1 MTITKN
7 IEKDYILEVQSLD
20 DFIPSC
26 SQYQCD
32 EAGYFL
38 YSRKNKWVFPFKR
51 TRIPLN
57 ILSITL
63 PDNTVGIVSD
73 AFINSFSYSVK
84 PNLIVHGGECT
95 AIEIRSKSLLPFR
108 IKKYETVA
116 ILRII
121 PTLECHAIIS

>member
-1 MTITKN
+1 MAITKN

-20 DFIPSC
+20 DSIPSC
-26 SQYQCD
+26 SQYQCG

-57 ILSITL
+57 ILSKVL

-73 AFINSFSYSVK
+73 MFINSFSYSVK
-84 PNLIVHGGECT
+84 PNFIVYDGECT
-95 AIEIRSKSLLPFR
+95 AIEIRSKSLIPFR
-108 IKKYETVA
+108 IKAQETVA
-116 ILRII
+116 VLRIV

>member
-7 IEKDYILEVQSLD
+7 IEKDYILEVQSLND
-20 DFIPSC
+20 SIPSC

-84 PNLIVHGGECT
+84 PNLIVHGGEYT
-95 AIEIRSKSLLPFR
+95 AIEIHSKSLLPFR

>member
-1 MTITKN
+1 MAITKN
-7 IEKDYILEVQSLD
+7 IEKDYILEIQSLD
-20 DFIPSC
+20 DSIPSC

-38 YSRKNKWVFPFKR
+38 YSRKNKWVFPFKK

-57 ILSITL
+57 ISSITL
-63 PDNTVGIVSD
+63 PDNTVGIISD

-95 AIEIRSKSLLPFR
+95 AIEIHSKSLLPFR

-121 PTLECHAIIS
+121 PTLECYAIIS

>member
-1 MTITKN
+1 MAITKN
-7 IEKDYILEVQSLD
+7 IEKDYILEIQSLD
-20 DFIPSC
+20 DSIPSC

-38 YSRKNKWVFPFKR
+38 YSRKNKWVFPFKK

-57 ILSITL
+57 ISSITL

-95 AIEIRSKSLLPFR
+95 AIEIHSKSLLPFR

>member
-20 DFIPSC
+20 DSIPSC

-73 AFINSFSYSVK
+73 AFINSFSYNVK
-84 PNLIVHGGECT
+84 PNLIVHDGECT

>member
-1 MTITKN
+1 MAITKN
-7 IEKDYILEVQSLD
+7 IQKEYILEVQSLD
-20 DFIPSC
+20 NSIPSC

-32 EAGYFL
+32 EAGYLL

-57 ILSITL
+57 ISSITL
-63 PDNTVGIVSD
+63 PDNTIGIISD
-73 AFINSFSYSVK
+73 MFVNSFSYSVK
-84 PNLIVHGGECT
+84 SNFITCGEECT
-95 AIEIRSKSLLPFR
+95 AIEIRSKTLLPFR
-108 IKKYETVA
+108 IKKCEIIA

>member
-1 MTITKN
+1 MAITKN
-7 IEKDYILEVQSLD
+7 IEKDYILEVQSLND
-20 DFIPSC
+20 SIPSC

-57 ILSITL
+57 ILSIIL

-73 AFINSFSYSVK
+73 MFINSFSYSVK

-95 AIEIRSKSLLPFR
+95 AIEIHSKSLLPFR

>member
-20 DFIPSC
+20 DSIPPC

-32 EAGYFL
+32 EVGYFL
-38 YSRKNKWVFPFKR
+38 YSRKNKWVFPFKK

-63 PDNTVGIVSD
+63 PDNTIGIVSD
-73 AFINSFSYSVK
+73 VFTNSFLYNVK
-84 PNLIVHGGECT
+84 PNFVVYGGECT
-95 AIEIRSKSLLPFR
+95 AIEIHSKSLLPFR

>member
-1 MTITKN
+1 MAITKN

-20 DFIPSC
+20 DSIPSC
-26 SQYQCD
+26 SQYQCE

-38 YSRKNKWVFPFKR
+38 YTRKNKWIFPFKK

-57 ILSITL
+57 ISSITL
-63 PDNTVGIVSD
+63 PDNTVGIISD

-95 AIEIRSKSLLPFR
+95 AIEIHSKSLLPFR

>member
-1 MTITKN
+1 MVIKLKEDEN
-7 IEKDYILEVQSLD
+7 ILEVEPLD
-20 DFIPSC
+20 SNIPSC

-84 PNLIVHGGECT
+84 PNLIVHGGEYT
-95 AIEIRSKSLLPFR
+95 AIEIHSKSLLPFR

>member
-1 MTITKN
+1 MAITKN
-7 IEKDYILEVQSLD
+7 IEKDYILEIQSLD
-20 DFIPSC
+20 DSIPSC

-38 YSRKNKWVFPFKR
+38 YSRKNKWVFPFKK

-63 PDNTVGIVSD
+63 PDNTIGIVSD
-73 AFINSFSYSVK
+73 VFSNSFLYHVK
-84 PNLIVHGGECT
+84 PKFIICGGECT
-95 AIEIRSKSLLPFR
+95 YVEIYSKSLLPFR
-108 IKKYETVA
+108 IRKYQTVA
-116 ILRII
+116 MLCIV

>member
-1 MTITKN
+1 MAITKN
-7 IEKDYILEVQSLD
+7 IEKDYIQEIQSLD
-20 DFIPSC
+20 NSIPPC

-38 YSRKNKWVFPFKR
+38 YSRKNKWIFPFKR
-51 TRIPLN
+51 TRIQLN

-63 PDNTVGIVSD
+63 PDNTVGIISD
-73 AFINSFSYSVK
+73 AFINSFSYKVK
-84 PNLIVHGGECT
+84 PNLIVHDGECT
-95 AIEIRSKSLLPFR
+95 SIEIRSKSLLPFR

>member
-1 MTITKN
+1 MAITKN
-7 IEKDYILEVQSLD
+7 IEKDYILEIQSLD
-20 DFIPSC
+20 DSIPSC

-57 ILSITL
+57 ISSITL
-63 PDNTVGIVSD
+63 PDNTVGIISD

-95 AIEIRSKSLLPFR
+95 AIEIHSKSLLPFR

>member
-1 MTITKN
+1 MAIIKN
-7 IEKDYILEVQSLD
+7 IEKDYILEIQSLD
-20 DFIPSC
+20 DSIPSC

-38 YSRKNKWVFPFKR
+38 YSRKNKWVFPFKK

-57 ILSITL
+57 ISSITL
-63 PDNTVGIVSD
+63 PDNTVGIISD

-95 AIEIRSKSLLPFR
+95 AIEIHSKSLLPFR

-116 ILRII
+116 ILRIV

>member
-1 MTITKN
+1 MAITKN
-7 IEKDYILEVQSLD
+7 IQKEYILEVQSLD
-20 DFIPSC
+20 DSIPSC

-38 YSRKNKWVFPFKR
+38 YSRKNKWVLPFKK

-57 ILSITL
+57 ILSMTL
-63 PDNTVGIVSD
+63 PDNSIGIVSD
-73 AFINSFSYSVK
+73 MFINSFSYSVK
-84 PNLIVHGGECT
+84 PNFVIYGGECT

-108 IKKYETVA
+108 IKKSETVA
-116 ILRII
+116 VLRIV

>member
-7 IEKDYILEVQSLD
+7 IEKDYILEVQSLND
-20 DFIPSC
+20 SIPSC

-84 PNLIVHGGECT
+84 PNLIVHGGEYT
-95 AIEIRSKSLLPFR
+95 AIEIHSKSLLPFR

-121 PTLECHAIIS
+121 STLECHAIIS

>member
-1 MTITKN
+1 MAITKN

-20 DFIPSC
+20 DSIPSC

-38 YSRKNKWVFPFKR
+38 YSRKNKWVFPFKK

-63 PDNTVGIVSD
+63 PDNTIGIVSD
-73 AFINSFSYSVK
+73 VFSNSFLYHVK
-84 PNLIVHGGECT
+84 PKFIICGGECT
-95 AIEIRSKSLLPFR
+95 YVEICSKSLLPFR

>member
-1 MTITKN
+1 MAITKN
-7 IEKDYILEVQSLD
+7 IEKDYILEIQSLD
-20 DFIPSC
+20 DSIPSC

-38 YSRKNKWVFPFKR
+38 YSRKNKWVFPFKK

-57 ILSITL
+57 ISSITL
-63 PDNTVGIVSD
+63 PDNTVGIISD

-95 AIEIRSKSLLPFR
+95 AIEIHSKLLLPFR

>member
-1 MTITKN
+1 MVIKLKEDEN
-7 IEKDYILEVQSLD
+7 ILEVEPLD
-20 DFIPSC
+20 SNIPSC

-38 YSRKNKWVFPFKR
+38 YSRKNKWVFPFKK

-57 ILSITL
+57 ISSITL
-63 PDNTVGIVSD
+63 PDNTVGIISD

-95 AIEIRSKSLLPFR
+95 AIEIHSKSLLPFR

>member
-1 MTITKN
+1 MAITKN

-20 DFIPSC
+20 DSIPSC

-73 AFINSFSYSVK
+73 VFIHSFSYSVK

-95 AIEIRSKSLLPFR
+95 AIEIHSKSLLPFR
-108 IKKYETVA
+108 VKKYETVA

>member
-1 MTITKN
+1 MAITKN
-7 IEKDYILEVQSLD
+7 IEKDYILEIQSLD
-20 DFIPSC
+20 DSIPSC

-38 YSRKNKWVFPFKR
+38 YSRKNKWVFPFKK

-57 ILSITL
+57 ISSITL
-63 PDNTVGIVSD
+63 PDNTVGIISD

-84 PNLIVHGGECT
+84 LNLIVHGGECT
-95 AIEIRSKSLLPFR
+95 VIEIHSKSLLPFR

>member
-20 DFIPSC
+20 DSIPSC

-57 ILSITL
+57 ISSITL

-73 AFINSFSYSVK
+73 VFINSFSYSVK

-95 AIEIRSKSLLPFR
+95 AIKIYSKSLLPFR

>member
-1 MTITKN
+1 MAITKN
-7 IEKDYILEVQSLD
+7 IEKDYILEIQSLD
-20 DFIPSC
+20 DSIPSC
-26 SQYQCD
+26 SQYQCG

-38 YSRKNKWVFPFKR
+38 YSRKNKWVFPFKK

-57 ILSITL
+57 ISSITL
-63 PDNTVGIVSD
+63 PDNTVGIISD

-95 AIEIRSKSLLPFR
+95 TIEIHSKSLLPFR

>member
-7 IEKDYILEVQSLD
+7 IEKDYILEVQSLND
-20 DFIPSC
+20 SIPSC
-26 SQYQCD
+26 SQYQGD

-84 PNLIVHGGECT
+84 PNLIVHGGEYT
-95 AIEIRSKSLLPFR
+95 AIEIHSKSLLPFR

>member
-1 MTITKN
+1 MAITKN

-20 DFIPSC
+20 NSIPSC

-38 YSRKNKWVFPFKR
+38 YSRKNKWIFPFKK

-57 ILSITL
+57 ISSITL
-63 PDNTVGIVSD
+63 PDNTVGIISD

-95 AIEIRSKSLLPFR
+95 AIEIHSKSLLPFR

>member
-7 IEKDYILEVQSLD
+7 IEKDYILEIQSLD
-20 DFIPSC
+20 NSIPPC

-38 YSRKNKWVFPFKR
+38 YSRKNKWIFPFKR
-51 TRIPLN
+51 TRIQLN
-57 ILSITL
+57 ILSITF
-63 PDNTVGIVSD
+63 PDNTVGIISD
-73 AFINSFSYSVK
+73 AFINSFSYNVK
-84 PNLIVHGGECT
+84 PNLIVHDGECT

-116 ILRII
+116 LLRII